1 MCIPH
6 GVCVWWACMDQDSSE
21 ATFNEW
27 LTSKQVLCDLPS
39 SARALFNVTTAD
51 GTVIGWC
58 GCYLFTHQRVR
69 LSVAW
74 AHGTHLQSKAH
85 THAAG
90 VERRPREAA
99 VVPWSSGEAK

>member
-69 LSVAW
+69 LSAAW
-74 AHGTHLQSKAH
+74 AQHPPAVESS
-85 THAAG
+85 HACC
-90 VERRPREAA
+90 RR
-99 VVPWSSGEAK
+99 